1 MNLYLLLFTAIALE
15 VLGTMLLP
23 ASYNFT
29 KPLPSLILLVSYA
42 VSFYLLAVLSQ
53 RLPLAVIY
61 ASWSGLGVLS
71 VALFSVIFYKQIL
84 NWQMIL
90 GIFFIIVGVTLVNI
104 YKLES

>member
-1 MNLYLLLFTAIALE
+1 
-15 VLGTMLLP
+15 
-23 ASYNFT
+23 
-29 KPLPSLILLVSYA
+29 
-42 VSFYLLAVLSQ
+42 
-53 RLPLAVIY
+53 LAVIY

-104 YKLES
+104 YKVES

>member
-1 MNLYLLLFTAIALE
+1 
-15 VLGTMLLP
+15 MLLP

-29 KPLPSLILLVSYA
+29 KPQPSLILLVSYA

-90 GIFFIIVGVTLVNI
+90 GIFFIIIGVTLVNI
-104 YKLES
+104 YKVES

>member
-1 MNLYLLLFTAIALE
+1 
-15 VLGTMLLP
+15 MLLP

-29 KPLPSLILLVSYA
+29 KPLPRLILLVSYA

-90 GIFFIIVGVTLVNI
+90 GIFFIIIGVTLVNI
-104 YKLES
+104 YKVES

>member
-1 MNLYLLLFTAIALE
+1 VNLYLVLFAAIALE

-23 ASYNFT
+23 ASHNFT
-29 KPLPSLILLVSYA
+29 KPLPSIVLLVAYG

-61 ASWSGLGVLS
+61 ASWSGFGVLS
-71 VALFSVIFYKQIL
+71 VALLSVIFYKQNL
-84 NWQMIL
+84 NWQMTL

-104 YKLES
+104 YQVES

>member
-1 MNLYLLLFTAIALE
+1 
-15 VLGTMLLP
+15 MLLP

-29 KPLPSLILLVSYA
+29 KPLPSLILLVSYT

-90 GIFFIIVGVTLVNI
+90 GIFFIIIGVTLVNI
-104 YKLES
+104 YKVES

>member
-1 MNLYLLLFTAIALE
+1 
-15 VLGTMLLP
+15 MLLP

-29 KPLPSLILLVSYA
+29 KPLPRLILLVSYA

-104 YKLES
+104 YKVES

>member
-1 MNLYLLLFTAIALE
+1 
-15 VLGTMLLP
+15 MLLP

-104 YKLES
+104 YKVES

>member
-1 MNLYLLLFTAIALE
+1 
-15 VLGTMLLP
+15 MLLP

-29 KPLPSLILLVSYA
+29 KPLPSLILIVSYA

-104 YKLES
+104 YQVES

>member
-1 MNLYLLLFTAIALE
+1 
-15 VLGTMLLP
+15 MLLP

-84 NWQMIL
+84 NWQMTL

-104 YKLES
+104 YKVES

>member
-1 MNLYLLLFTAIALE
+1 
-15 VLGTMLLP
+15 MLLP

-29 KPLPSLILLVSYA
+29 KPLPRLILLVSYA

>member
-1 MNLYLLLFTAIALE
+1 
-15 VLGTMLLP
+15 MLLP

-29 KPLPSLILLVSYA
+29 KPLPSLILIVSYA

>member
-1 MNLYLLLFTAIALE
+1 
-15 VLGTMLLP
+15 MLLP

-29 KPLPSLILLVSYA
+29 KPQPSLILLVSYA

-71 VALFSVIFYKQIL
+71 VALLSVIFYKQIL

-104 YKLES
+104 YKVES

>member
-1 MNLYLLLFTAIALE
+1 
-15 VLGTMLLP
+15 ML
-23 ASYNFT
+23 
-29 KPLPSLILLVSYA
+29 IVSYA

-61 ASWSGLGVLS
+61 ASWSGLGVVS

-90 GIFFIIVGVTLVNI
+90 GIFFIIIGVTLVNI
-104 YKLES
+104 YKVES

>member
-1 MNLYLLLFTAIALE
+1 
-15 VLGTMLLP
+15 MLLP

-29 KPLPSLILLVSYA
+29 KPQPSLILLVSYA

-104 YKLES
+104 YKVES

>member
-1 MNLYLLLFTAIALE
+1 
-15 VLGTMLLP
+15 MLLP

-90 GIFFIIVGVTLVNI
+90 GIFFIIIGVTLVNI
-104 YKLES
+104 YKVES

>member
-1 MNLYLLLFTAIALE
+1 
-15 VLGTMLLP
+15 MLLP

-29 KPLPSLILLVSYA
+29 KPLPSLILIVSYA

-104 YKLES
+104 YKVES

>member
-1 MNLYLLLFTAIALE
+1 
-15 VLGTMLLP
+15 MLLP

-29 KPLPSLILLVSYA
+29 KPLPSLILLISYA

-104 YKLES
+104 YKVES

>member
-1 MNLYLLLFTAIALE
+1 MNLYLVLFAAIALE

-23 ASYNFT
+23 ASHNFT
-29 KPLPSLILLVSYA
+29 KALPSVVLFVSYG

-71 VALFSVIFYKQIL
+71 VALLSVIFYKQVL

-104 YKLES
+104 YKVKS

>member
-1 MNLYLLLFTAIALE
+1 
-15 VLGTMLLP
+15 MLLP

-29 KPLPSLILLVSYA
+29 KPLPSLILLISYA

-90 GIFFIIVGVTLVNI
+90 GIFFIIIGVTLVNI
-104 YKLES
+104 YKVES